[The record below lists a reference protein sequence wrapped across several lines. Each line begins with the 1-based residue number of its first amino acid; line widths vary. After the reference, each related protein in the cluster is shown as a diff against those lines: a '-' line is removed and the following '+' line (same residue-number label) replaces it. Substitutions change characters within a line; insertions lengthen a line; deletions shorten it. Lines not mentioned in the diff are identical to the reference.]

1 MAEIKHCI
9 AIAGF
14 SGKVMCRMGNLNGNV
29 RHCIQ
34 PGPHLLRAVGLLTLC
49 LMLGMTLRSEAA
61 QLTIGVIG
69 DYGSAYA
76 GGASFSNEQS
86 VANLIKSWNPDFII
100 TTGDNNYP
108 NGEASNID
116 TNIGQFFHEYIYP
129 YVGTFGAGA
138 SSNRFWPSIGNHEWP
153 FAVSGLA
160 PYLAYFVLPGNER
173 YYSHRQGPVELFAVV
188 GDQQEPDGATP
199 TSIQAMWLSNSL
211 ATSSAPWRVV
221 YFHASPYSSSAT
233 HGSYTHQADNMLWP
247 FTQWGASAIYT
258 GHNHLYERILTN
270 GLNYV
275 TIGLGGDR
283 IDGFVTP
290 VAGSLSRYNATYGA
304 VRLIVTETNFTSQFI
319 NISNQVIDT
328 FTLEAKPA
336 HLSLHWTNG
345 LLRLDLVGSPGHS
358 YITEASTTLTN
369 WTAIATNFLST
380 PATNVISAGT
390 IGSTSRFYRSINW
403 R

>member
-1 MAEIKHCI
+1 
-9 AIAGF
+9 
-14 SGKVMCRMGNLNGNV
+14 MGNLNGKEQ
-29 RHCIQ
+29 RRLQ
-34 PGPHLLRAVGLLTLC
+34 AGFLFLRLAGLLMFC
-49 LMLGMTLRSEAA
+49 LVFVMMLPCRAA

-86 VANLIKSWNPDFII
+86 VANLTKSWNPDFII

-108 NGEASNID
+108 NGEASNVD

-153 FAVSGLA
+153 FGVSGLA

-173 YYSHRQGPVELFAVV
+173 YYSHRHGPVELFAVV

-199 TSIQAMWLSNSL
+199 TSVQAMWLSNSL

-258 GHNHLYERILTN
+258 GHNHLYERVLTN

-275 TIGLGGDR
+275 TVGLGGDR

-328 FTLEAKPA
+328 FTLEAKPGRLA
-336 HLSLHWTNG
+336 LQLSNG
-345 LLRLDLVGSPGHS
+345 LLRLDLAGSPGHS

-369 WTAIATNFLST
+369 WTAVATNTLST
-380 PATNVISAGT
+380 TTTNVISSGAT
-390 IGSTSRFYRSINW
+390 GSTSRFYRSVNW

>member
-1 MAEIKHCI
+1 
-9 AIAGF
+9 
-14 SGKVMCRMGNLNGNV
+14 MGNLNGKEK
-29 RHCIQ
+29 RRIHAS
-34 PGPHLLRAVGLLTLC
+34 LRFLRLAGLFTFCSALVM
-49 LMLGMTLRSEAA
+49 MLPCRAA

-76 GGASFSNEQS
+76 GGASFSNEQA
-86 VANLIKSWNPDFII
+86 VANLIKSWDPDFII

-153 FAVSGLA
+153 FGVSGLA

-173 YYSHRQGPVELFAVV
+173 YYSHRHGPVEFFAVV

-258 GHNHLYERILTN
+258 GHNHLYERVLTN

-275 TIGLGGDR
+275 TVGLGGDR
-283 IDGFVTP
+283 IDGFVAP

-336 HLSLHWTNG
+336 RLSLQLSSG
-345 LLRLDLVGSPGHS
+345 LLRLDLAGSPGHS
-358 YITEASTTLTN
+358 YITESSTTLTN
-369 WTAIATNFLST
+369 WTAIATNVLST
-380 PATNVISAGT
+380 PATNVISSSAT
-390 IGSTSRFYRSINW
+390 GSTSRFYRSVNW